1 MVLTVES
8 PMRQGTIGQPLKYIR
23 RGSPIRRQGKTNRR
37 KPQRAFQNFT
47 VAEPLIDI
55 DFHEDFPPLPKAV
68 KPAQSQTLRKITQA
82 AVTVKEVSTMVDE
95 TETTLVN
102 DPSVFISRP
111 SSPGQVHGTTT
122 PMHSL
127 ANRGLEDSEI
137 PSVRSS
143 VQGTPSFPRA
153 PPPSSAELS
162 TAGNTAPSTPT
173 VTYTRPRMH
182 IHAQSLHDRLLHA
195 NASLATL
202 QEGRPLTMARSTP
215 VSPLL
220 GPTIFGDFAK
230 FIEVGSEMLESL
242 DTTIGGGLG
251 EITVVEE
258 KKQWTSASLVET

>member
-1 MVLTVES
+1 MVES
-8 PMRQGTIGQPLKYIR
+8 PMRQGMIQPLKYNR
-23 RGSPIRRQGKTNRR
+23 RGSPIRRLGRQNRR
-37 KPQRAFQNFT
+37 KPQRAFQGFGKGMM
-47 VAEPLIDI
+47 EQPMIDI
-55 DFHEDFPPLPKAV
+55 DFHEDFPPLPKLV
-68 KPAQSQTLRKITQA
+68 KPTQSQTLRKITQA
-82 AVTVKEVSTMVDE
+82 AVTAKENTAVADE
-95 TETTLVN
+95 TDATSAMETA
-102 DPSVFISRP
+102 FISRP
-111 SSPGQVHGTTT
+111 SSSHGQGAMT
-122 PMHSL
+122 PMHVV
-127 ANRGLEDSEI
+127 NTGMEDEI

-143 VQGTPSFPRA
+143 VQGTPAFPRA

-230 FIEVGSEMLESL
+230 WIENGPSVPL
-242 DTTIGGGLG
+242 DTTIGG
-251 EITVVEE
+251 VEVGQTMDE
-258 KKQWTSASLVET
+258 KETWTSASLLET